1 MVFIKLSTYACV
13 TLSPLTMYLGTVN
26 KPPVIEIGAVDNPA
40 IPSKNISFLS
50 ISCPAAT
57 LPNASPPEPNPPS
70 IAIAPV
76 TPPIFFACMF
86 FTPFVAFANFPVPP
100 FNPILPT
107 VPTKA
112 LLIPNDKAS
121 TAAIVIP
128 LDNALFFTLFIVV

>member
-13 TLSPLTMYLGTVN
+13 TLSPLTIYLGTVN
-26 KPPVIEIGAVDNPA
+26 KPPVIEKGAVDNPA

-70 IAIAPV
+70 IAIPPV
-76 TPPIFFACMF
+76 IAPIFFACMF
-86 FTPFVAFANFPVPP
+86 FTPFVVLDNVLVPP
-100 FNPILPT
+100 FNPILAT
-107 VPTKA
+107 VPAKA

-128 LDNALFFTLFIVV
+128 LDNALFLTFVIAV